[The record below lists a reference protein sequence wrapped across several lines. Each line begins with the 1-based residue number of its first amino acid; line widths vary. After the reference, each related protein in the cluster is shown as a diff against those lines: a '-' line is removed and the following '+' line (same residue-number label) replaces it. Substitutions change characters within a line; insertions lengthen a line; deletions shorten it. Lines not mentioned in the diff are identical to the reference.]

1 VHSSIRAG
9 DFQGT
14 HVLRFLGDVRV
25 TLCGALDAYCER
37 MVKDPDFH
45 AVVIDLEQTENL
57 DSTAL
62 GCLARLSIRVKKLNQ
77 RVPTLICNSSNLK
90 RILSSMGFHD
100 VFMIVDRAGLRR
112 ALLASPARGDRVA
125 CGYGSRHRKHA
136 CASHRRSQAAY
147 GFK

>member
-1 VHSSIRAG
+1 MHSSIRAG
-9 DFQGT
+9 NFQGT

-25 TLCGALDAYCER
+25 TLCGGLDAYCER

-77 RVPTLICNSSNLK
+77 RAPTLICNSQPQTNLIEYGIP
-90 RILSSMGFHD
+90 RRLHDCRSS
-100 VFMIVDRAGLRR
+100 GL
-112 ALLASPARGDRVA
+112 
-125 CGYGSRHRKHA
+125 
-136 CASHRRSQAAY
+136 
-147 GFK
+147 